1 MKKVLLFLCLIM
13 IHSSFSQDRIYIAAE
28 LEGGFLITHY
38 KSQSPSLSSIVNEEE
53 KNHNIKISASVILE
67 WDNKMSFEAGIAQN
81 MRQWNI
87 LGKKPN
93 STLEVKQT
101 QYYPSVF
108 VGGYY
113 DIPFN
118 ASNTNLRFYIGS
130 KLSADF
136 LNYNSLNKT
145 DGTDLDNVNSV
156 TEESN
161 KFAFNVIPEIGIK
174 GRFKNGNIWLFGIKY
189 CHPLSKNILNGYIK
203 HNLKKVTQEQIDY
216 HSTGQIFALSFKYG
230 FSI

>member
-101 QYYPSVF
+101 QYYPSFLLVAIMTF
-108 VGGYY
+108 
-113 DIPFN
+113 
-118 ASNTNLRFYIGS
+118 
-130 KLSADF
+130 LSMLVTLIYGFILD
-136 LNYNSLNKT
+136 LNYL
-145 DGTDLDNVNSV
+145 L
-156 TEESN
+156 
-161 KFAFNVIPEIGIK
+161 
-174 GRFKNGNIWLFGIKY
+174 
-189 CHPLSKNILNGYIK
+189 
-203 HNLKKVTQEQIDY
+203 
-216 HSTGQIFALSFKYG
+216 IF
-230 FSI
+230 